1 MAIPNSLKS
10 GGKSALT
17 GLIRFNVGNASPS
30 VQFFRDTCRELP
42 RIMTIFDVD
51 IPMPVLR
58 TRIGNMIRENG
69 WVKDPRTIKML
80 VSKGYLELEE
90 ACLQYKT
97 KHQLLNLIDP
107 TSMRKH
113 AESDD
118 YLDEFFKG
126 RVDEN
131 TPDDRII

>member
-17 GLIRFNVGNASPS
+17 GLIRFQVGQASPS
-30 VQFFRDTCRELP
+30 VQLFRDTCRELP

-51 IPMPVLR
+51 IPMPVVR
-58 TRIGNMIRENG
+58 HRIANMIRENA
-69 WVKDPRTIKML
+69 WVKDDRTIKML

-97 KHQLLNLIDP
+97 KHQLLNKIDP

-113 AESDD
+113 KESEDFLDD
-118 YLDEFFKG
+118 FFKG
-126 RVDEN
+126 TVDDDK
-131 TPDDRII
+131 PDDRVI